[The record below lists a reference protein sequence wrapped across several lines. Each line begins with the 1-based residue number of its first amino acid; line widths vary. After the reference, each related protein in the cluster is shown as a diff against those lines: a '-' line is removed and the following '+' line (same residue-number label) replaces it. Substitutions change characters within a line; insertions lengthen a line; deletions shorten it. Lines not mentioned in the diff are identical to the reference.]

1 MAVRSHDNGS
11 RAQMLLLLKQWLSGG
26 VGCSLR
32 GLPPWIAADASAPWV
47 ASGTADIPGAGPPLE
62 LGPAA
67 LALSGSGSASSGT
80 KRPRLCLGMLV
91 LVLDLPLGFLYSDSV
106 IIVIWPQIQWH
117 PADPAAGLGRLQVQ
131 PPSTSLWS
139 FLMDCVTLILMVIVF
154 YKVSTV

>member
-1 MAVRSHDNGS
+1 MAVRSRDTGS

-26 VGCSLR
+26 FGCSLR

-67 LALSGSGSASSGT
+67 LALSRSGSASSGT

-91 LVLDLPLGFLYSDSV
+91 LVLDLPPGFLYSGSV
-106 IIVIWPQIQWH
+106 IIVIWPQIQQL
-117 PADPAAGLGRLQVQ
+117 GLRRLQVQ
-131 PPSTSLWS
+131 PPSMGLWS